1 MIKMNN
7 CNFIGRVTKDIE
19 LRATKNGTNVCNIG
33 LALMRKS
40 KDEETTFLNI
50 IAYNKTAELC
60 RDYVKKGDLIAI
72 DCYVKNNNWEDE
84 NKNKHWENQFI
95 ARQVYF
101 ISQNKSNGNNTPE
114 NIEKDVNLELNEKDL
129 PF

>member
-19 LRATKNGTNVCNIG
+19 LRATKNGTSVCNIG
-33 LALMRKS
+33 LALMKKS

-60 RDYVKKGDLIAI
+60 KDYVKKGDLVAI
-72 DCYVKNNNWEDE
+72 ECYVKNNNWEDE
-84 NKNKHWENQFI
+84 NGKHYENQFI
-95 ARQVYF
+95 VRQVYF
-101 ISQNKSNGNNTPE
+101 LSQNKNNGNNIPDNT
-114 NIEKDVNLELNEKDL
+114 EKDVNLELSEQDL

>member
-33 LALMRKS
+33 LALMKKI

-60 RDYVKKGDLIAI
+60 KDYVKKGDLIAI

>member
-1 MIKMNN
+1 MNN

-33 LALMRKS
+33 LALIRKS

-50 IAYNKTAELC
+50 IAFNATAKLC
-60 RDYVKKGDLIAI
+60 NDYVKKGDLIAI
-72 DCYVKNNNWEDE
+72 ECYAKNNNWEDE
-84 NKNKHWENQFI
+84 NGKHYENQFI
-95 ARQVYF
+95 ARQVHF
-101 ISQNKSNGNNTPE
+101 LSQNKNNRDIIQ
-114 NIEKDVNLELNEKDL
+114 NNVKDDELELTEKDL

>member
-1 MIKMNN
+1 MNN

-33 LALMRKS
+33 LALMKKS

-60 RDYVKKGDLIAI
+60 KDYVKKGDLIAI
-72 DCYVKNNNWEDE
+72 ECYVKNNNWEDE
-84 NKNKHWENQFI
+84 NGKHYENQFI
-95 ARQVYF
+95 VRQVHF
-101 ISQNKSNGNNTPE
+101 LSKSKNNSDNDVE
-114 NIEKDVNLELNEKDL
+114 GKEKDVNLELSEKDL

>member
-1 MIKMNN
+1 MNN

-33 LALMRKS
+33 LALMKKS
-40 KDEETTFLNI
+40 KDKETTFLNI

-60 RDYVKKGDLIAI
+60 KNYVKKGDLIAI

-101 ISQNKSNGNNTPE
+101 LSQNKNNGNNIPD
-114 NIEKDVNLELNEKDL
+114 NMEKDVNLELSEKDL

>member
-1 MIKMNN
+1 MNN

-19 LRATKNGTNVCNIG
+19 LRTTKNGTNVCNIG
-33 LALMRKS
+33 IALMKKS

-50 IAYNKTAELC
+50 TAYNKTAELC
-60 RDYVKKGDLIAI
+60 NDYVKKGDLIAI

>member
-1 MIKMNN
+1 MNN
-7 CNFIGRVTKDIE
+7 CVFVGRITKDIE

-33 LALMRKS
+33 LALMKKS

-60 RDYVKKGDLIAI
+60 KDYVKKGDLIAI

-101 ISQNKSNGNNTPE
+101 LSQNKSNGNNTPE
-114 NIEKDVNLELNEKDL
+114 NIEKILELNEKDL

>member
-1 MIKMNN
+1 MNN
-7 CNFIGRVTKDIE
+7 CNFVGRVTKDIE
-19 LRATKNGTNVCNIG
+19 LRSTKNGTNVCNIG
-33 LALMRKS
+33 LALMKKS

-60 RDYVKKGDLIAI
+60 NDYVKKGDLIAI

-101 ISQNKSNGNNTPE
+101 LSQNKSNGNNTPE
-114 NIEKDVNLELNEKDL
+114 NIEKILELNEKDL

>member
-33 LALMRKS
+33 LALMKKS

-60 RDYVKKGDLIAI
+60 KDYVKKGDLIAI

-101 ISQNKSNGNNTPE
+101 LSQNKNNGNNIPD
-114 NIEKDVNLELNEKDL
+114 NMEKDVNLELSEKDL

>member
-19 LRATKNGTNVCNIG
+19 LRATKNGTSVCNIG
-33 LALMRKS
+33 LALMKKS

-60 RDYVKKGDLIAI
+60 NDYVKKGDLVAI
-72 DCYVKNNNWEDE
+72 ECYIKNNNWEDE

-101 ISQNKSNGNNTPE
+101 LSQNKSNGNNTPE
-114 NIEKDVNLELNEKDL
+114 NIEKILELNEKDL